1 MKMAERI
8 IQGIVQ
14 KNIPP
19 IVPPRG
25 KRRRGN
31 ASGQTSPRRLRTGSR
46 NASPPSGR
54 WAAYPCGKSKQAAIR
69 AWDKLKPDDALIR
82 EMALGLK
89 RAMQSEEWQRGIG
102 IPYASTWL
110 NNRRWKD
117 EDKSRPSAGEPSAPK
132 LVAREEVPTW

>member
-1 MKMAERI
+1 
-8 IQGIVQ
+8 
-14 KNIPP
+14 
-19 IVPPRG
+19 
-25 KRRRGN
+25 
-31 ASGQTSPRRLRTGSR
+31 
-46 NASPPSGR
+46 
-54 WAAYPCGKSKQAAIR
+54 
-69 AWDKLKPDDALIR
+69 
-82 EMALGLK
+82 MALGLK